1 MKVVNPLSTPRLI
14 LKQNP
19 QIRVHI
25 NTMSN
30 AFIPTDYKVTD
41 WASLEPYYKQLLERT
56 PNSPEEFKQWLKD
69 RSDLESIVSED
80 LAWRYIR
87 MTCDTMDKAKEEAY
101 LNFVSEIQPK
111 ISPLENELNKKQQQ
125 SPYVTNFTD
134 SAYKIYFRN
143 VNNELD
149 LFREENI
156 PLHVEIQTLS
166 QKYGSINGAMTV
178 EMEGRELTLQQAAV
192 YLKKTDRAVRKEAF
206 EKVSNRRLQDKT
218 TLDELLNDLI
228 KLRHKEAQNAGFEN
242 FRDYMHRAL
251 CRFDYTVEDCYK
263 FHEGVAS
270 QVVPLN
276 KNLAEERKAK
286 LGYGELRPWD
296 TEVDISGRQP
306 VHPFDNGEELA
317 EKTIKAFH
325 RLDPFFGEVIS
336 TMRQKGHLDLDSR
349 KGKAPGGYNYPLA
362 VTGYPF
368 IFMNSA
374 GTLRDLETMVHEG
387 GHAIHSVLTKD
398 LFLNA
403 FKSCPSEVAELASM
417 SMELVSMDVWDE
429 FIKDPEE
436 LKRAKAE
443 QLEGVIK
450 TLPWIATIDKFQHWL
465 YTNPTHTAEERTRA
479 WKKIADEFGTGITNW
494 SGYEDAYLHN
504 WQKQLHIY
512 EVPFYYIEYGFAQL
526 GAIGVWKN
534 YVENPQRGLQ
544 LYKAA
549 LTLGNTATIPEIY
562 AAAGVK
568 FDFSPAYMKELF
580 DFVWREFEKL
590 R

>member
-1 MKVVNPLSTPRLI
+1 
-14 LKQNP
+14 
-19 QIRVHI
+19 
-25 NTMSN
+25 
-30 AFIPTDYKVTD
+30 
-41 WASLEPYYKQLLERT
+41 
-56 PNSPEEFKQWLKD
+56 
-69 RSDLESIVSED
+69 
-80 LAWRYIR
+80 
-87 MTCDTMDKAKEEAY
+87 
-101 LNFVSEIQPK
+101 
-111 ISPLENELNKKQQQ
+111 
-125 SPYVTNFTD
+125 
-134 SAYKIYFRN
+134 
-143 VNNELD
+143 
-149 LFREENI
+149 
-156 PLHVEIQTLS
+156 
-166 QKYGSINGAMTV
+166 
-178 EMEGRELTLQQAAV
+178 
-192 YLKKTDRAVRKEAF
+192 
-206 EKVSNRRLQDKT
+206 
-218 TLDELLNDLI
+218 
-228 KLRHKEAQNAGFEN
+228 
-242 FRDYMHRAL
+242 
-251 CRFDYTVEDCYK
+251 
-263 FHEGVAS
+263 
-270 QVVPLN
+270 VPLN
-276 KNLAEERKAK
+276 KKLAEERKAK
-286 LGYGELRPWD
+286 LGYGELKPWD
-296 TEVDISGRQP
+296 TDVDISGRQP

-317 EKTIKAFH
+317 EKTIRAFN

-362 VTGYPF
+362 VSGYPF

-450 TLPWIATIDKFQHWL
+450 TLPWIATVDKFQHWL
-465 YTNPTHTAEERTRA
+465 YTNPTHTTEERTQA
-479 WKKIADEFGTGITNW
+479 WKKTADEFGSGITDW
-494 SGYEDAYLHN
+494 SGYEDAYLHT
-504 WQKQLHIY
+504 WHKQLHIY

-544 LYKAA
+544 QYKAA

-562 AAAGVK
+562 AAAGVR

-580 DFVWREFEKL
+580 DFVWSEFEKL
-590 R
+590 K